1 LKSRKINFFPGHF
14 LSGVPPHRR
23 GAWRRKGG
31 AREGKILTEAH
42 ENEKIGVDSEKGKG
56 L

>member
-1 LKSRKINFFPGHF
+1 MEEER
-14 LSGVPPHRR
+14 
-23 GAWRRKGG
+23 G